1 MIKKAIII
9 IFTLSLLTFLS
20 SCSIDH
26 KDNISN
32 NNSTLEAIIVSN
44 DGTSLS
50 VLSLQEQQY
59 YNILVSDDTLKL
71 NDMITIEYTDIQKNY
86 PSQITPISLSI
97 NKTQLLTMY
106 LNVID
111 ELIEV
116 NNELGKNAKYLALN
130 IDQEIP
136 LSNEHITLLHRILAD
151 RYGYEEVM
159 SMSFTELI
167 DNGYIEDETMPY
179 FKDGLLI
186 SITTEEGYD
195 QQSFQFSAMKY
206 KAALAAYF
214 FTDCSA
220 TNTSTG
226 WKYTIGNHAIS

>member
-59 YNILVSDDTLKL
+59 YNILVSDDTLTQ
-71 NDMITIEYTDIQKNY
+71 NDIITIEYTEVQEIY
-86 PSQITPISLSI
+86 PLQIKPINVSVS
-97 NKTQLLTMY
+97 KTQLLSIY

-111 ELIEV
+111 ELMKV
-116 NNELGKNAKYLALN
+116 DNELGKNAKYLSLDIADEL
-130 IDQEIP
+130 Q
-136 LSNEHITLLHRILAD
+136 LSKEHITLIHRILAD

-159 SMSFTELI
+159 TMNFEELVE
-167 DNGYIEDETMPY
+167 NGFIEQETMPY

-186 SITTEEGYD
+186 SIIAEEGYNEH
-195 QQSFQFSAMKY
+195 SLQFSAMKY

-226 WKYTIGNHAIS
+226 WEYTIGDHAIS